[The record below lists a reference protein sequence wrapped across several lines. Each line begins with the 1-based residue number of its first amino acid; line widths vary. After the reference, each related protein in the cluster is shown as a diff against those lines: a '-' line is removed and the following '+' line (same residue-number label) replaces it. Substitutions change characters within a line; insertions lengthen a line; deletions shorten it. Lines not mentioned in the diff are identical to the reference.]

1 MSRKDCDRCVLVS
14 MSIQRGLTTE
24 HGLTYQEWEHSHCN
38 RLFSGNEAKALK
50 SWIQGP
56 SICIS
61 TTYASSRGRKAVKV
75 YPNSY
80 IKYHTCFPEE
90 IPISSYIEALAN
102 MKGQLANKNKQ
113 SGIEFCFGNLK
124 TRREV
129 TLREINNVV
138 ELSMKRNLW
147 NSSRHYADSL

>member
-1 MSRKDCDRCVLVS
+1 M
-14 MSIQRGLTTE
+14 
-24 HGLTYQEWEHSHCN
+24 
-38 RLFSGNEAKALK
+38 
-50 SWIQGP
+50 
-56 SICIS
+56 
-61 TTYASSRGRKAVKV
+61 KV

-138 ELSMKRNLW
+138 ELSMKRNL
-147 NSSRHYADSL
+147 